1 MLNTSVVS
9 HWVSVRARPGHSA
22 QLGARLSNLISPW
35 AAAPG
40 CLNFALQKSLTDEDL
55 WVITGTWADPSAM
68 HDWFGA
74 PELNLFSELV
84 TGLLVASLNFQTF
97 ATVTTATAQTAAVVA
112 QARLAG

>member
-22 QLGARLSNLISPW
+22 QLGARLSSLINPST
-35 AAAPG
+35 AAPG
-40 CLNFALQKSLTDEDL
+40 CLHFALQKSLTDEDL

-68 HDWFGA
+68 NDWFAA

-84 TGLLVASLNFQTF
+84 TELLVSSLDFQTF
-97 ATVTTATAQTAAVVA
+97 ATVTMAQAQTARVPLK
-112 QARLAG
+112 ARLAG